1 MDEDQDAVGR
11 AVAVFGG
18 EGLPSQHF
26 CALLEGTRGR
36 AWRPLDCIFRAERA
50 PTFIARGAQMALP
63 GMRVRTAGTGPLSS
77 MDGRPHERFAM
88 KSHSL

>member
-11 AVAVFGG
+11 AVALFGS

-36 AWRPLDCIFRAERA
+36 ARRPLDCIFRAERA
-50 PTFIARGAQMALP
+50 PTFPARGAQMALP
-63 GMRVRTAGTGPLSS
+63 GMRVRAAGTGPLSS
-77 MDGRPHERFAM
+77 MDGRPHERFAT
-88 KSHSL
+88 KSHSR